1 MDPKFRQLYIIF
13 ILSVIVL
20 IGGGQMLI
28 QYHIS
33 LLAQAETQTAWL
45 KGLFSLKAMEAG
57 IAFVILCVLLAE
69 MFFLFRP
76 AIRAMRFYKSKVSLI
91 NQELQTSNTQLL
103 LSEKKLKRY
112 VTELR
117 NQGAALRLAK
127 QKAEDASS
135 KKGRF
140 LSTMTHE
147 IRTPLHAVTGIAQ
160 LLMRENPKPEQLEY
174 LEMLRFSAEN
184 LMILINDILDFNKIE
199 AGKIELEETTFNLLE
214 LAQGI
219 KQSLTYKAGEKSI
232 GLELITD
239 GDMPSALVGDPVRI
253 SQILNN
259 LIGNAIKFTDKG
271 KVSIRIKV
279 ADERDNLVRLDFE
292 IADSGIGIPE
302 DKLPNIFESF
312 TQASSDTTRK
322 FGGSGL
328 GLTITKELLHLMG
341 SEIRVSSKKGK
352 GSVFSF
358 TLQLEKAKLLQA
370 HAEQVIQVE
379 KWEGRTIQLLLVE
392 DNEINQVIASQLLR
406 KSNIETAYAENG
418 LVALEK
424 LKTQQYDIILMD
436 LQMPKMD
443 GYEAALAIRAM
454 KDVYYKTVP
463 IIALTAA
470 ATTEAKNKVFECG
483 MNGFATKPFKP
494 EELFQ
499 TIAEHLNFNLVVQSA
514 PLKGYELNEKI
525 AQFCEGDQDFK
536 QTLTELYIL
545 SFKELKSEYR
555 TALEQKDA
563 RKISFTI
570 HKHTTTISLLE
581 LSHLLSEMERGR
593 ALVNAQ
599 DFDENT
605 IQISI
610 AKVTAMCDEFLAE
623 LSFKIDLT
631 ENTGSK

>member
-13 ILSVIVL
+13 IISVIVL
-20 IGGGQMLI
+20 IGGGQLMVQHHL
-28 QYHIS
+28 S
-33 LLAQAETQTAWL
+33 LLVQTESQAGEL
-45 KGLFSLKAMEAG
+45 NGLSGLRILEAG
-57 IAFVILCVLLAE
+57 IALITLSILLAE

-76 AIRAMRFYKSKVSLI
+76 AIRAMRFYKSKVNLI

-112 VTELR
+112 VSELR
-117 NQGAALRLAK
+117 QQEAALKLAK
-127 QKAEDASS
+127 QKAEDASV

-174 LEMLRFSAEN
+174 LEMLRFSADN
-184 LMILINDILDFNKIE
+184 LMVLINDILDFNKIE
-199 AGKIELEETTFNLLE
+199 AGKIELEETTFNLPE

-219 KQSLTYKAGEKSI
+219 RQSLAYKAGEKGI
-232 GLELITD
+232 GLELIAD
-239 GDMPSALVGDPVRI
+239 GDMPPALVGDPVRI

-279 ADERDNLVRLDFE
+279 ATEKDNHVRLDFE
-292 IADSGIGIPE
+292 IEDSGIGIAK
-302 DKLPNIFESF
+302 DKLPLIFESF

-328 GLTITKELLHLMG
+328 GLTITRELLHLMG
-341 SEIRVSSKKGK
+341 SEIRVSSKKGV

-358 TLQLEKAKLLQA
+358 TLHLEKSEQLQENSNQEIK
-370 HAEQVIQVE
+370 AEN
-379 KWEGRTIQLLLVE
+379 WERRTIRLLLVE
-392 DNEINQVIASQLLR
+392 DNEINRVIATQLLS
-406 KSNIETAYAENG
+406 KWNIDSEHAENG

-443 GYEAALAIRAM
+443 GFEAASAIRAM
-454 KDVYYKTVP
+454 EDVYYKTVP

-499 TIAEHLNFNLVVQSA
+499 TIAEHLNVELAVQPAASKHHL
-514 PLKGYELNEKI
+514 LKEKI
-525 AQFCEGDQDFK
+525 EQFCEGDQDFEES
-536 QTLTELYIL
+536 LTNLYCL
-545 SFKELKSEYR
+545 AFKELKNEYR

-563 RKISFTI
+563 RKISYTI

-581 LSHLLSEMERGR
+581 LPHLLAELERGR
-593 ALVNAQ
+593 ALINAQ
-599 DFDENT
+599 DADEKSL
-605 IQISI
+605 QISI
-610 AKVTAMCDEFLAE
+610 AKVSAICDALFAE
-623 LSFKIDLT
+623 LSLTKDSPEKI
-631 ENTGSK
+631 G